1 MAQQNYPLNQR
12 RLRANEHIRQLA
24 AQVYVHHHDFI
35 QPLFVDESLDN
46 RQPATNLT
54 GVYTDTVESVLKQ
67 IESDVAV
74 GVTKFLLFP
83 IPSSKAVHGF
93 NFDFAV
99 KVTERI
105 KQTFGN
111 SIWLA
116 NDVCLCSYT
125 THGHCGVLNAT
136 GTALLNNET
145 VQVLAAYSLQLAQ
158 AGSDCIAPSD
168 MSDSRILAIRR
179 TLDDNA
185 LDSVAIMSYAA
196 KFASSFY
203 GPFRD
208 VCKSAPAGV
217 QLSGR
222 TTYQLDYRNTND
234 AIASALRDAAE
245 GADILMV
252 KPATPYLDIVQQ
264 LSIQVYKPLAVYH
277 VSGEYAA
284 LELLAQNNLAERSNL
299 HTEVWTSFKRA
310 GASIIISYAAR
321 DARAWLNLH

>member
-46 RQPATNLT
+46 RQPATHLT
-54 GVYTDTVESVLKQ
+54 GVYTDTIESVLKQ
-67 IESDVAV
+67 IESDVAA

-83 IPSSKAVHGF
+83 IPASKSVNGF
-93 NFDFAV
+93 DFDFAV
-99 KVTERI
+99 MVTERI

-125 THGHCGVLNAT
+125 THGHCGVLNAA
-136 GTALLNNET
+136 GTTLLNNET

-179 TLDDNA
+179 ALDDNA
-185 LDSVAIMSYAA
+185 LDDIPIMSYAA

-208 VCKSAPAGV
+208 VCKSAPGGV

-234 AIASALRDAAE
+234 AIASSLRDAAE

-252 KPATPYLDIVQQ
+252 KPATLYLDIVQQ
-264 LSIQVYKPLAVYH
+264 LSSQVHKPLAVYH

-284 LELLAQNNLAERSNL
+284 LELLVQSNLAERSNL
-299 HTEVWTSFKRA
+299 HTEVWASFKRA

-321 DARAWLNLH
+321 NAKAWL

>member
-1 MAQQNYPLNQR
+1 MAQQNYLLNQR

-24 AQVYVHHHDFI
+24 AQVYVHHHNFI
-35 QPLFVDESLDN
+35 QPLFVDESLAE
-46 RQPATNLT
+46 RQPAAHLT

-67 IESDVAV
+67 IESDIEA

-83 IPSSKAVHGF
+83 IPATKAANQF
-93 NFDFAV
+93 NFDFVA

-111 SIWLA
+111 SMWLA

-125 THGHCGVLNAT
+125 THGHCGLLNAT

-145 VQVLAAYSLQLAQ
+145 VQVLASYSLQLAQ

-179 TLDDNA
+179 VLDDNA

-208 VCKSAPAGV
+208 VCKSAPGGV

-264 LSIQVYKPLAVYH
+264 LSTQVNKPLAVYH

-284 LELLAQNNLAERSNL
+284 LELLAQNNLGDRKSL
-299 HTEVWTSFKRA
+299 HLEVWAAFKRS

-321 DARAWLNLH
+321 NAHEWLK